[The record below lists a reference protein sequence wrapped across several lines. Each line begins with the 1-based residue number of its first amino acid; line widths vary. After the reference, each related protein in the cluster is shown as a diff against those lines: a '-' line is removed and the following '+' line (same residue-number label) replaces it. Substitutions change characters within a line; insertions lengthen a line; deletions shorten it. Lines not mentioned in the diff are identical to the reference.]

1 MKKTSEKTA
10 RYDKAHSKGYYIKLN
25 LEYDADIISALD
37 KAKESEGMQTYI
49 KRLIRQDLKR
59 NGGAW

>member
-10 RYDKAHSKGYYIKLN
+10 RYDKTHSKGYYIKLN

-37 KAKESEGMQTYI
+37 EAKETEGMQTYI

-59 NGGAW
+59 NSGA